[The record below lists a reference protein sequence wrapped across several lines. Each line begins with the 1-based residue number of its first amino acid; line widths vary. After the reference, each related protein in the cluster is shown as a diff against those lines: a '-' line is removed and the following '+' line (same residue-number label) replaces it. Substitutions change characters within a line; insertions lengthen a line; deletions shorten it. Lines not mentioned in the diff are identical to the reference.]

1 MADKSKE
8 QLFEKLPKEPKA
20 PEGKTNTQNQMIR
33 KFQMLMTGGS
43 LSSQIADYL
52 PYPIA
57 IFTPR
62 HTLAM
67 VNRAFWEET
76 KTGPIDLKKRVVR
89 ILKYRIDD
97 AQLAAAVTK
106 VFAGETFFLEDL
118 KNPFSMFSEIIRNK
132 GQLSERFN
140 KALVFPVTA
149 HGTDIT
155 HGVIVLMP

>member
-67 VNRAFWEET
+67 VNRAIWEET
-76 KTGPIDLKKRVVR
+76 KIGAIDLKIRVVR

-97 AQLAAAVTK
+97 VQMTTAVT
-106 VFAGETFFLEDL
+106 
-118 KNPFSMFSEIIRNK
+118 N
-132 GQLSERFN
+132 
-140 KALVFPVTA
+140 
-149 HGTDIT
+149 
-155 HGVIVLMP
+155 VLA